1 MADALAGKVA
11 RRLLPFLMLCYFFAY
26 LDRVNVGFA
35 ALTMNRDL
43 GLSATAYGFG
53 AGLFFLGYVAFEVPS
68 NLILERVGAR
78 IWIARIMV
86 TWSLISAST
95 AFVTSEWSF
104 YLVRVLL
111 GLAEAGFFPGII
123 LYLTYGFPTAQ
134 RAGIVGIFMM
144 AVPLSAAI
152 GAPLSGLV
160 MSFTDGWLGLAGW
173 QWLYLLEAAPSL
185 LLGLATLFVLTD
197 RPEQAA
203 WLTPEERVRLVA
215 RMAEDQRLQPN
226 RTTHFGSALLDPRVL
241 GLGLVYFGLSTGLY
255 AVGLWLPQIVS
266 SFGFTTTATGF
277 VTAIPYI
284 VSAGGDARLDAP
296 LRSKGR
302 AGPPRRD
309 PDRGSRPRPDRREP
323 GRNAIP
329 HHRRAQRGG
338 VGGVRGATDL
348 LDAADA
354 VAHRNR
360 GRGRHC
366 TDQCSRQSRRLRRTV
381 AHGLGPR
388 RDRAVRRRIGCRGR
402 GSHSRGS
409 IGAAHRPGHR
419 TVHGVDRRRRAGVRL
434 TSPGSVIPV
443 AASFLD

>member
-123 LYLTYGFPTAQ
+123 LYLTYWFPTAQ

-144 AVPLSAAI
+144 AVPLSAAV

-284 VSAGGDARLDAP
+284 VSAAGMLAWTR
-296 LRSKGR
+296 RS
-302 AGPPRRD
+302 
-309 PDRGSRPRPDRREP
+309 DRRGE
-323 GRNAIP
+323 RVRHVAIP
-329 HHRRAQRGG
+329 TVVAGLALIAASQAGTPFLAIAALSVAALGVFAALPTFWTLPTRLLTGTAAAGG
-338 VGGVRGATDL
+338 IALINALGSLGGFVGPSLMGWVRDATGRFGDGL
-348 LDAADA
+348 AA
-354 VAHRNR
+354 VAVVLILA
-360 GRGRHC
+360 GA
-366 TDQCSRQSRRLRRTV
+366 LV
-381 AHGLGPR
+381 L
-388 RDRAVRRRIGCRGR
+388 RIGRDTER
-402 GSHSRGS
+402 FTRS
-409 IGAAHRPGHR
+409 
-419 TVHGVDRRRRAGVRL
+419 TVDAERA
-434 TSPGSVIPV
+434 
-443 AASFLD
+443 

>member
-35 ALTMNRDL
+35 ALTMNRDI

-123 LYLTYGFPTAQ
+123 LYLTYWFPSAQ

-203 WLTPEERVRLVA
+203 WLTPEERARLVA

-241 GLGLVYFGLSTGLY
+241 GLGLVYFGLSTGVY

-284 VSAGGDARLDAP
+284 VSAAGMLAWTR
-296 LRSKGR
+296 RS
-302 AGPPRRD
+302 
-309 PDRGSRPRPDRREP
+309 DRRGE
-323 GRNAIP
+323 RVRHVAIP
-329 HHRRAQRGG
+329 TVVAGLALIAASQAGTPFLTIAALSVAALGVFAALPTFWTLPTRLLTGTAAAGG
-338 VGGVRGATDL
+338 IALINALGSLGGFVGPSLMGWVRDATGRFGDGF
-348 LDAADA
+348 AA
-354 VAHRNR
+354 VAVVLILA
-360 GRGRHC
+360 GA
-366 TDQCSRQSRRLRRTV
+366 LV
-381 AHGLGPR
+381 L
-388 RDRAVRRRIGCRGR
+388 RIGRDTER
-402 GSHSRGS
+402 FTGS
-409 IGAAHRPGHR
+409 
-419 TVHGVDRRRRAGVRL
+419 TVNAERA
-434 TSPGSVIPV
+434 
-443 AASFLD
+443 

>member
-35 ALTMNRDL
+35 ALTMNRDI
-43 GLSATAYGFG
+43 GLSATAYGLG

-95 AFVTSEWSF
+95 AFVTGEWSF

-123 LYLTYGFPTAQ
+123 LYLTYWFPTAQ

-160 MSFTDGWLGLAGW
+160 MSFTNGWLGLAGW

-203 WLTPEERVRLVA
+203 WLTPEERARLVA
-215 RMAEDQRLQPN
+215 RMAEDQRLQPS

-284 VSAGGDARLDAP
+284 VSAAGMLAWTR
-296 LRSKGR
+296 RS
-302 AGPPRRD
+302 
-309 PDRGSRPRPDRREP
+309 DRRGE
-323 GRNAIP
+323 RVRHVAIP
-329 HHRRAQRGG
+329 TVVAGLALIAASQAGTPFLTIAALSVAALGVFAALPTFWTLPTRLLTGTAAAGG
-338 VGGVRGATDL
+338 IALINALGSFGGFVGPSLMGWVRDATGRFGDGL
-348 LDAADA
+348 AA
-354 VAHRNR
+354 VAVVLILA
-360 GRGRHC
+360 GA
-366 TDQCSRQSRRLRRTV
+366 LV
-381 AHGLGPR
+381 L
-388 RDRAVRRRIGCRGR
+388 RIGRDTER
-402 GSHSRGS
+402 FTGSTV
-409 IGAAHRPGHR
+409 GAE
-419 TVHGVDRRRRAGVRL
+419 RA
-434 TSPGSVIPV
+434 
-443 AASFLD
+443 

>member
-35 ALTMNRDL
+35 ALTMNRDI
-43 GLSATAYGFG
+43 GLSATAYGLG

-123 LYLTYGFPTAQ
+123 LYLTYWFPTAQ

-203 WLTPEERVRLVA
+203 WLTPEERARLVA

-277 VTAIPYI
+277 VAAIPYI
-284 VSAGGDARLDAP
+284 VSAAGMLAWTR
-296 LRSKGR
+296 RS
-302 AGPPRRD
+302 
-309 PDRGSRPRPDRREP
+309 DRRGE
-323 GRNAIP
+323 RVRHVAIP
-329 HHRRAQRGG
+329 TVVAGLALIAASQAGTPFLTIAALSVAALGVFAALPTFWTLPTRLLTGTAAAGG
-338 VGGVRGATDL
+338 IALINALGSLGGFVGPSLMGWVRDATGRFGDGL
-348 LDAADA
+348 AA
-354 VAHRNR
+354 VAVVLILA
-360 GRGRHC
+360 GA
-366 TDQCSRQSRRLRRTV
+366 LV
-381 AHGLGPR
+381 L
-388 RDRAVRRRIGCRGR
+388 RIGRDTER
-402 GSHSRGS
+402 FTGS
-409 IGAAHRPGHR
+409 
-419 TVHGVDRRRRAGVRL
+419 TVNAERA
-434 TSPGSVIPV
+434 
-443 AASFLD
+443 

>member
-35 ALTMNRDL
+35 ALTMNRDI

-123 LYLTYGFPTAQ
+123 LYLTYWFPTAQ

-160 MSFTDGWLGLAGW
+160 MSFTGGWLGLAGW

-284 VSAGGDARLDAP
+284 VSAAGMLAWTR
-296 LRSKGR
+296 RS
-302 AGPPRRD
+302 
-309 PDRGSRPRPDRREP
+309 DRRGE
-323 GRNAIP
+323 RVRHVAIP
-329 HHRRAQRGG
+329 TVVAGLALIAASQAGTPFLTIAALSVAALGVFAALPTFWTLPTRLLTGTAAAGG
-338 VGGVRGATDL
+338 IALINALGSLGGFVGPSLMGWVRDATGRFGDGL
-348 LDAADA
+348 AA
-354 VAHRNR
+354 VAVVLILA
-360 GRGRHC
+360 GALV
-366 TDQCSRQSRRLRRTV
+366 LRIDRDTERFTRSTV
-381 AHGLGPR
+381 NAE
-388 RDRAVRRRIGCRGR
+388 RA
-402 GSHSRGS
+402 
-409 IGAAHRPGHR
+409 
-419 TVHGVDRRRRAGVRL
+419 
-434 TSPGSVIPV
+434 
-443 AASFLD
+443 

>member
-284 VSAGGDARLDAP
+284 VSAAGMLAWTR
-296 LRSKGR
+296 RS
-302 AGPPRRD
+302 
-309 PDRGSRPRPDRREP
+309 DRRGE
-323 GRNAIP
+323 RVRHVAIP
-329 HHRRAQRGG
+329 TVVAGLALIAASQAGTPFLTIAALSVAALGVFAALPTFWTLPTRLLTGTAAAGG
-338 VGGVRGATDL
+338 IALINALGSLGGFVGPSLMGWVRDATGRFGDGL
-348 LDAADA
+348 AA
-354 VAHRNR
+354 VAVVLILA
-360 GRGRHC
+360 GA
-366 TDQCSRQSRRLRRTV
+366 LV
-381 AHGLGPR
+381 L
-388 RDRAVRRRIGCRGR
+388 RIGRDTER
-402 GSHSRGS
+402 FTGS
-409 IGAAHRPGHR
+409 
-419 TVHGVDRRRRAGVRL
+419 TVDAERA
-434 TSPGSVIPV
+434 
-443 AASFLD
+443 

>member
-35 ALTMNRDL
+35 ALTMNRDI

-123 LYLTYGFPTAQ
+123 LYLTYWFPTAQ

-203 WLTPEERVRLVA
+203 WLTPEERARLVA

-277 VTAIPYI
+277 VAAIPYI
-284 VSAGGDARLDAP
+284 VSAAGMLAWTR
-296 LRSKGR
+296 RS
-302 AGPPRRD
+302 
-309 PDRGSRPRPDRREP
+309 DRRGE
-323 GRNAIP
+323 RVRHVAIP
-329 HHRRAQRGG
+329 TVVAGLALIAASQAGTPFLTIAALSVAALGVFAALPTFWTLPTRLLTVTAAAGG
-338 VGGVRGATDL
+338 IALINALGSLGGFVGPSLMGWVRDATGRFGDGL
-348 LDAADA
+348 AA
-354 VAHRNR
+354 VAVVLILA
-360 GRGRHC
+360 GA
-366 TDQCSRQSRRLRRTV
+366 LV
-381 AHGLGPR
+381 L
-388 RDRAVRRRIGCRGR
+388 RIGRDTER
-402 GSHSRGS
+402 FTGS
-409 IGAAHRPGHR
+409 
-419 TVHGVDRRRRAGVRL
+419 TVNAERA
-434 TSPGSVIPV
+434 
-443 AASFLD
+443 

>member
-35 ALTMNRDL
+35 ALTMNRDI

-123 LYLTYGFPTAQ
+123 LYLTYWFPTAQ

-160 MSFTDGWLGLAGW
+160 MSFTGGWLGLAGW

-203 WLTPEERVRLVA
+203 WLTPEERARLVA

-277 VTAIPYI
+277 VAAIPYI
-284 VSAGGDARLDAP
+284 VSAAGMLAWTR
-296 LRSKGR
+296 RS
-302 AGPPRRD
+302 
-309 PDRGSRPRPDRREP
+309 DRRGE
-323 GRNAIP
+323 RVRHVAIP
-329 HHRRAQRGG
+329 TVVAGLALIAASQAGTPFLTIAALSVAALGVFAALPTFWTLPTRLLTGTAAAGG
-338 VGGVRGATDL
+338 IALINALGSLGGFVGPSLMGWVRDATGRFGDGL
-348 LDAADA
+348 AA
-354 VAHRNR
+354 VAVVLILA
-360 GRGRHC
+360 GA
-366 TDQCSRQSRRLRRTV
+366 LV
-381 AHGLGPR
+381 L
-388 RDRAVRRRIGCRGR
+388 RIGRDTER
-402 GSHSRGS
+402 FTGS
-409 IGAAHRPGHR
+409 
-419 TVHGVDRRRRAGVRL
+419 TVNAERA
-434 TSPGSVIPV
+434 
-443 AASFLD
+443 

>member
-35 ALTMNRDL
+35 ALTMNRDI

-123 LYLTYGFPTAQ
+123 LYLTYWFPTAQ

-160 MSFTDGWLGLAGW
+160 MSFTGGWLGLAGW

-284 VSAGGDARLDAP
+284 VSAAGMLAWTR
-296 LRSKGR
+296 RS
-302 AGPPRRD
+302 
-309 PDRGSRPRPDRREP
+309 DRRGE
-323 GRNAIP
+323 RVRHVAIP
-329 HHRRAQRGG
+329 TVVAGLALIAASQAGTPFLTIAALSVAALGVFAALPTFWTLPTRLLTGTAAAGG
-338 VGGVRGATDL
+338 IALINALGSLGGFVGPSLMGWVRDATGRFGDGL
-348 LDAADA
+348 AA
-354 VAHRNR
+354 VAVVLILA
-360 GRGRHC
+360 GA
-366 TDQCSRQSRRLRRTV
+366 LV
-381 AHGLGPR
+381 L
-388 RDRAVRRRIGCRGR
+388 RIGRDTER
-402 GSHSRGS
+402 FTGS
-409 IGAAHRPGHR
+409 
-419 TVHGVDRRRRAGVRL
+419 TVNAERA
-434 TSPGSVIPV
+434 
-443 AASFLD
+443 